1 MAKRTTTHANFQ
13 AAVTLLGE
21 LGYATTPASFT
32 DSANPALRFEL
43 ALAALPEAP
52 SLTAVIAP
60 VNETTISI
68 LVPNLGTDLG
78 DDDGSERLRAWAL
91 NVNYSG
97 IYVRVGID
105 ARDGEIRFVGVLPSA
120 GLTAELLATVIAEFG
135 EVAFEYLTLVALRR
149 PGAAAPE
156 APIRFE

>member
-1 MAKRTTTHANFQ
+1 MAKRDEQHANFQ
-13 AAVTLLGE
+13 VVVDLLGG

-32 DSANPALRFEL
+32 DSTNPALRFEL
-43 ALAALPEAP
+43 ALPALPEAP
-52 SLTAVIAP
+52 TLTAVIAP
-60 VNETTISI
+60 VNEATVSI

-91 NVNYSG
+91 NVNYTG

-105 ARDGEIRFVGVLPSA
+105 ARDGEVRFIAVLPSA
-120 GLTAELLATVIAEFG
+120 GLTAELLADVIAEFG
-135 EVAFEYLTLVALRR
+135 EVALEYLTLVALRR
-149 PGAAAPE
+149 PGATAPE